1 MTADMAFE
9 CVLVSRDPG
18 VVCTLNKVLDR
29 FSISTNICLT
39 SSKAAD
45 RLAEGS
51 ADLIVVDWEE
61 SSAELL
67 RTVYKPNGRQKPT
80 VLAVSA
86 TDGAIPGA
94 HFMLRKPLTGEA
106 CTKSLKVAYNR
117 MLQDHRRHARY
128 SVMTPLTAQNQNRQS
143 IPLTVMDI
151 GDGGVGLMSKEQFA
165 VGDVLSFR
173 LSLPNASRSVYIEAR
188 VLWTRQYGAAGC
200 EFLRIPPVDLNI
212 LHDWLKSKCRVK
224 QPRVEI

>member
-18 VVCTLNKVLDR
+18 VVCVLNKVLDK
-29 FSISTNICLT
+29 FSISTNVCFT

-51 ADLIVVDWEE
+51 ADLIVVDWDD
-61 SSAELL
+61 SSADLL
-67 RTVYKPNGRQKPT
+67 SNISRPSGRQKPT
-80 VLAVSA
+80 VVAVSPL
-86 TDGAIPGA
+86 DGPLPGA
-94 HFMLRKPLTGEA
+94 HVLLRKPVTGESCA
-106 CTKSLKVAYNR
+106 KSLKIAYTR

-128 SVMTPLTAQNQNRQS
+128 SVMTPLTAQNQNKRF
-143 IPLTVMDI
+143 IPMTITDI
-151 GDGGVGLMSKEQFA
+151 GDGGIGLMSREQLA
-165 VGDVLSFR
+165 IGDVLSFR
-173 LSLPNASRSVYIEAR
+173 LSLPNADRPVYIDAR

-224 QPRVEI
+224 QPLFEV